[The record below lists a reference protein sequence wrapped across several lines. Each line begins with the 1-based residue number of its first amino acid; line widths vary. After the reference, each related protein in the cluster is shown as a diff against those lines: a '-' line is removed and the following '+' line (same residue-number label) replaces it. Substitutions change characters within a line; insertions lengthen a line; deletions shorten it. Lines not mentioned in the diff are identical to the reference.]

1 MSNSSDNLFVK
12 FKNSLNEKLYQMTI
26 DRSRFIF
33 IFEINFFKR
42 FR

>member
-12 FKNSLNEKLYQMTI
+12 FKNSLNEKLYQMI

>member
-33 IFEINFFKR
+33 IFEINFF
-42 FR
+42 